1 MAFIKIFFF
10 LLITQII
17 FSQKIPII
25 IDTDTANEVDDLFA
39 IVGALTEP
47 KFDIVGITTSQFH
60 TSPYASN
67 NTPLESKIINDNIL
81 SLLDYKLIPSL
92 IGHNLPISSLDSISN
107 SEASDFIIK
116 KAKLYSKINP
126 LTIIVLGSC
135 TNIATAIIND
145 PSITKNIKV
154 YYLGLWHDPETN
166 YYNLNEFNTRNDPI
180 ALNFM
185 LNNEDLDLTVMSATT
200 SKNLVFNRSDVFSK
214 LIEFDEL
221 GLYLIKRWNSFKR
234 WWTEVDKKNERWTM
248 WDVALVE
255 AIANKDI
262 SFKDLFDTPVLNT
275 KRKIHIYTKINP
287 NIMTERY
294 WKKIDFYMN
303 RLNHE

>member
-1 MAFIKIFFF
+1 MACIKIFSF

-25 IDTDTANEVDDLFA
+25 IDADTANEVDDLFA

-60 TSPYASN
+60 TSPYATN

-81 SLLDYKLIPSL
+81 SLLNYKSIPSL
-92 IGHNLPISSLDSISN
+92 IGNNLPISSLDSISN

-116 KAKLYSKINP
+116 KAKLFTKINP

-135 TNIATAIIND
+135 TNIASAIMND

-154 YYLGLWHDPETN
+154 YYLGFWHDPETN

-180 ALNFM
+180 AVDFL
-185 LNNEDLDLTVMSATT
+185 LNNKDLDLTVMSATT
-200 SKNLVFNRSDVFSK
+200 SKNLVFKRSVVFSK
-214 LIEFDEL
+214 LMEFDEL
-221 GLYLIKRWNSFKR
+221 GFYLIKRWNSYKR
-234 WWTEVDKKNERWTM
+234 WWTDVDKENKKWTM

-255 AIANKDI
+255 AIANQDI
-262 SFKDLFDTPVLNT
+262 SSKDLFDTPLLNT
-275 KRKIHIYTKINP
+275 RRKINIYTKINP

-294 WKKIDFYMN
+294 WKKINFYMN